1 MADFRKSL
9 LLAAVA
15 LVGIVGTASAQTAPA
30 CAGTVGAP
38 PSLRSEGQTE
48 LTGAIV
54 LNCTNLTAST
64 VNFDV
69 TLNNGTVPITS
80 PAGEAVVQVNANTP
94 VAGSEISL
102 TSNGFANAVA
112 FNGVAIP
119 AGTVTITISGIRANV
134 NPTYV
139 PLNSGGF
146 GQVLAVVS
154 VSNGTLP
161 INQVN
166 NGFFVGIVLPGLG
179 AVTVNSVTVSSCGA
193 GSVSLGAGVN
203 FTVNVPELFPTV
215 FKIQGPNGV
224 ADSESGPTNPTGFIA
239 SSGTQLGVTFANIP
253 TGVSF
258 YLPATITSTAGGTAV
273 LVGTPGSTIPIV
285 SGLVDPTGGTNFAYY
300 PATSGTT
307 YYYNVTA
314 TNPSVSESF
323 AIPFYN
329 TSITLSSSFATTVS
343 VSLAPVATAADPPIP
358 TTGLVPTFF
367 GGGSTAS
374 LTTSAAAGCQT
385 SLLFP
390 FLTNQAGFDTGF
402 SIDASGTDPF
412 GTNFAGGTCTIYLY
426 AADGANV
433 PATAPTLTIPTSG
446 EGHATISAIAPNFQG
461 YGIAVCNFTYAHGYA
476 FISDGF
482 MGGGRGLSEGYVALV
497 INDRNGA
504 SYSPEV
510 LGH

>member
-15 LVGIVGTASAQTAPA
+15 FVGIVGTASAQT

-38 PSLRSEGQTE
+38 PELRSEGQTE

-54 LNCTNLTAST
+54 LNCTGLLTPTT
-64 VNFDV
+64 VNLDV

-80 PAGEAVVQVNANTP
+80 PAGEAVVQVGAAAP
-94 VAGSEISL
+94 VAGTEVSL
-102 TSNGFANAVA
+102 TSGGFANDVR
-112 FNGVAIP
+112 FTGIAIP
-119 AGTVTITISGIRANV
+119 AGNVNITISGIRANV

-146 GQVLAVVS
+146 GQVLAVIS

-224 ADSESGPTNPTGFIA
+224 ADSESGPTNPTNFVA
-239 SSGTQLGVTFANIP
+239 SSGTQLAVTFANIP
-253 TGVSF
+253 TGVTF
-258 YLPATITSTAGGTAV
+258 YLPATITSTASGTAV
-273 LVGTPGSTIPIV
+273 LVATPGSTVAIV
-285 SGLVDPTGGTNFAYY
+285 SGLVDPTGGTNYAYY
-300 PATSGTT
+300 PAASGTT

-323 AIPFYN
+323 TIPFYN

-343 VSLAPVATAADPPIP
+343 VSLAPIATAADPPIP
-358 TTGLVPTFF
+358 TTNLVPTFF

-374 LTTSAAAGCQT
+374 LTTSAAQGCQT

-390 FLTNQAGFDTGF
+390 FLTNQAGFDTGV

-412 GTNFAGGTCTIYLY
+412 NTNVAGGTCTWYFY
-426 AADGANV
+426 GANP
-433 PATAPTLTIPTSG
+433 PATPPVLTIPSGG
-446 EGHATISAIAPNFQG
+446 EGHATISSVAPNFQG

-476 FISDGF
+476 FLSDGF

-497 INDRNGA
+497 INDRVGA
-504 SYSPEV
+504 SVSPEV